1 MEEFDDVEL
10 QIRKIIAEELQ
21 ADEGEI
27 RKDSTIAEL
36 GGDSLKALMLITAL
50 ENHFNIT
57 IADEDAMKIKSFS
70 SAADV
75 VRKLKSS

>member
-1 MEEFDDVEL
+1 MDEFDAVEL

-21 ADEGEI
+21 ADEGDI

-57 IADEDAMKIKSFS
+57 IADEDAMTIKSFS

-75 VRKLKSS
+75 VRKLKRT

>member
-27 RKDSTIAEL
+27 HKDSTIAEL

-50 ENHFNIT
+50 ENHFNIA
-57 IADEDAMKIKSFS
+57 IADEDAMTIKSFGA
-70 SAADV
+70 AADV
-75 VRKLKSS
+75 VRKLKRT